1 MSVDPSALIH
11 RTLAI
16 PTLHA
21 PLRRYTRRDSPVA
34 TEYSRISGSYAL
46 LFLAPALSLA
56 KVPQTTVFPSAVS
69 WRVVSHAWFTEEKTT
84 LLSATRSP
92 LGLARSIV
100 RIFTSEKTGGRAFP
114 REVPSANARACPP
127 VSQVIE
133 LLMYRSKPQP

>member
-16 PTLHA
+16 PQLHA
-21 PLRRYTRRDSPVA
+21 PLRRYTRRDCFVA

-46 LFLAPALSLA
+46 LFSAPALPLA

-69 WRVVSHAWFTEEKTT
+69 SRVVAHPWFTEEKTT
-84 LLSATRSP
+84 LLSASRSP

-100 RIFTSEKTGGRAFP
+100 RIFTSVKTGGLALP
-114 REVPSANARACPP
+114 
-127 VSQVIE
+127 
-133 LLMYRSKPQP
+133 